1 MAENSVKNNPTKS
14 TEGGVSTQMRY
25 VFRNK
30 DSFFR
35 NEFGQKDLHLLLRFV
50 CIIIGTVSSSISL
63 FVFFNQAMGVIS
75 TKVDALPYFYN
86 ALFFMLSAVGDA
98 ALESFKSTKKKNKK

>member
-1 MAENSVKNNPTKS
+1 MSVKKSPTES
-14 TEGGVSTQMRY
+14 IDGGVSTELRY

-35 NEFGQKDLHLLLRFV
+35 NELGQKDLHLLLRFV
-50 CIIIGTVSSSISL
+50 CIIIGIVSSSISL
-63 FVFFNQAMGVIS
+63 FVFLNQAMGVIT

-98 ALESFKSTKKKNKK
+98 ALEGFKSSKKKNNK